1 MPNFNTLAR
10 VAKLVALLCF
20 FMPWIL
26 VSCSGNEI
34 AHGSGWDMMIGH
46 LHPSDQIN
54 GLQTQF
60 GSEHSQREMDRPA
73 PEIFAIAA
81 FAVIALGLALSFA
94 MKKRGAA
101 MTMLAT
107 SVLGV
112 VLCFGAFAHISA
124 MMNDQFERQENKG
137 HGGENDLRRQLGEQ
151 MQSALRIE
159 KQEGFWATIIAL
171 VAAAILS
178 GATLTVPTANIL
190 TARPEDSAD

>member
-1 MPNFNTLAR
+1 VPDFNLIAR
-10 VAKLVALLCF
+10 FAKLAALLCF
-20 FMPWIL
+20 FLPWIL

-54 GLQTQF
+54 SLQGQF
-60 GSEHSQREMDRPA
+60 GSEHTQREMDRPA

-81 FAVIALGLALSFA
+81 FAVIALGLLLSFA
-94 MKKRGAA
+94 LKKRGAA

-107 SVLGV
+107 SLLGV
-112 VLCFGAFAHISA
+112 ALCFGAFAHISA
-124 MMNDQFERQENKG
+124 AMNDQFERQEQKG
-137 HGGENDLRRQLGEQ
+137 SGDENALRRQLGEQ

-171 VAAAILS
+171 VAAAVLS
-178 GATLTVPTANIL
+178 GATLTVP
-190 TARPEDSAD
+190 ARGAMSAPDNDVD